1 MFLFLRRYL
10 ARPIIISLIIIGVY
24 EGMSLGFG
32 TFSKVKLITRDLS
45 IRLKYRLKPVP
56 RETKDIAIISIDN
69 RAYDWFGKKWPWGR
83 EIFAELIYRLSDFQ
97 PKVIGL
103 NLAFIGASQNPAV
116 DDLLSHSIE
125 TAGNVITA
133 SYFDK
138 DGSYHAPYEKFAAS
152 SKGFGFTN
160 KPIDKDQVIRRT
172 RLFTRTVHNII
183 LDYSFELK
191 VTCAFLGI
199 PFENLDF
206 NGKEV
211 IIREDWK
218 IPANIDGT
226 IPLDYS
232 ARLEDFQL
240 IPVLDILQNKVPQ
253 ESIKDKIVIMCLTG
267 EAFRDI
273 QKTPFGPFPGAA
285 IIANN
290 ILMFLGN
297 RYIKEVPERISILL
311 LIIIAIFFG
320 VITYKSSVIKGLLYL
335 VASILIFYLVS
346 IILIIQNI
354 YWDLFSIPFI
364 MTAIFAVNNLY
375 RNIGT
380 LVENAILKR
389 RLIRDP
395 VTGLAT
401 RYYLMVK
408 LQKELD
414 SVNRKGGYLSLA
426 IFRIKD
432 LSALKKVAALIKKNS
447 RRTRHIDFISHYAE
461 DRFCVILRNTTGE
474 QTRLYTERIKDVI
487 TKETNIP
494 LSTSICV
501 YPLIKTNSADTFI
514 QEAEKNLS

>member
-1 MFLFLRRYL
+1 MRFD
-10 ARPIIISLIIIGVY
+10 
-24 EGMSLGFG
+24 
-32 TFSKVKLITRDLS
+32 TFSNARLITRDFFV
-45 IRLKYRLKPVP
+45 RLAYRLKPLP
-56 RETKDIAIISIDN
+56 KETKDIVIISIDN

-83 EIFAELIYRLSDFQ
+83 EIFAELIYRLSSFH

-103 NLAFIGASQNPAV
+103 NLAFVGASQNPAV

-138 DGSYHAPYEKFAAS
+138 DGSYHAPYEKIATS

-191 VTCAFLGI
+191 LACAFLQI
-199 PFENLDF
+199 PFENLDY

-218 IPANIDGT
+218 IPVNIDGT

-253 ESIKDKIVIMCLTG
+253 ESIRDKIVIMCLTG

-297 RYIKEVPERISILL
+297 RFIKEIPDTAIIFL

-320 VITYKSSVIKGLLYL
+320 IITFKSSVIKGLLYL
-335 VASILIFYLVS
+335 VSSILIFYLVS
-346 IILIIQNI
+346 IIFIIQNI

-364 MTAIFAVNNLY
+364 MIVIFTVNNLY
-375 RNIGT
+375 RNMGT
-380 LVENAILKR
+380 LIENAILRR

-395 VTGLAT
+395 ITGLAT
-401 RYYLMVK
+401 KYYLTIK
-408 LQKELD
+408 LQKDLERI
-414 SVNRKGGYLSLA
+414 NKKGGYLALV

-432 LSALKKVAALIKKNS
+432 LSALKKVAVLIKKNS
-447 RRTRHIDFISHYAE
+447 RKTRHIDFISHYAE
-461 DRFCVILRNTTGE
+461 DRFCVILRNTTSE
-474 QTRLYTERIKDVI
+474 QTRLYTERIKEVI
-487 TKETNIP
+487 TKEAK
-494 LSTSICV
+494 TSISAGISI
-501 YPLIKTNSADTFI
+501 YPLIKTDSVDTFI
-514 QEAEKNLS
+514 QEAEKSLA